1 MKAIAFAHGATM
13 SGDMKLIL
21 VDKLTE
27 EERQKLVAASKKVR
41 PSAAQRMEFRALANQ
56 LRQLRQARATS

>member
-1 MKAIAFAHGATM
+1 
-13 SGDMKLIL
+13 MKLIL
-21 VDKLTE
+21 ADKLTE
-27 EERQKLVAASKKVR
+27 EERQKLVAASKKAR